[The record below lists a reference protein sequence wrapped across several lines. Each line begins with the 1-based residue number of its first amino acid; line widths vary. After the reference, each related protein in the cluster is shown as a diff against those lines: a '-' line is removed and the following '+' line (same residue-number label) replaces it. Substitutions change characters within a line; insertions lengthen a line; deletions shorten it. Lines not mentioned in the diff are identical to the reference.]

1 MNQIV
6 AENQKLKSDVMIFKN
21 DKHKLE
27 EKIVDL
33 EKDQQKESNTAAE
46 ATWRYQAYQTGFLL
60 RILKTQQ

>member
-6 AENQKLKSDVMIFKN
+6 AEIQKLKSDVMIFKN

-33 EKDQQKESNTAAE
+33 EKD
-46 ATWRYQAYQTGFLL
+46 
-60 RILKTQQ
+60 

>member
-21 DKHKLE
+21 DKHELE

-33 EKDQQKESNTAAE
+33 EKD
-46 ATWRYQAYQTGFLL
+46 
-60 RILKTQQ
+60 

>member
-21 DKHKLE
+21 YKHKLE

-33 EKDQQKESNTAAE
+33 EKD
-46 ATWRYQAYQTGFLL
+46 
-60 RILKTQQ
+60 